1 MSQALARYAAV
12 VVGVVVVGG
21 LLLSLAFHGP
31 GDSTAIW
38 TSGAVAVVVQLT
50 AFAVGRRAGQAGLMA
65 RMGAGALV
73 RFFGLVAYAF
83 IAPLALKLP
92 AAAALVSLA
101 TFLFLSALL
110 DPLLIK
116 S

>member
-1 MSQALARYAAV
+1 VSQALARYAAV

-21 LLLSLAFHGP
+21 LLMSLIFHGP
-31 GDSTAIW
+31 GDSSAIW
-38 TSGAVAVVVQLT
+38 TSGAVAVALQLA
-50 AFAVGRRAGQAGLMA
+50 AFAVGRVAGRAGLMA

-73 RFFGLVAYAF
+73 RFFGLVIYALV
-83 IAPLALKLP
+83 ALLALKLP
-92 AAAALVSLA
+92 AVAALVSLA

>member
-12 VVGVVVVGG
+12 VVGVVAVGG
-21 LLLSLAFHGP
+21 LLMSLIFHGP

-38 TSGAVAVVVQLT
+38 TSGAVAVVLQLA
-50 AFAVGRRAGQAGLMA
+50 AFAVGRVAGQAGLMA
-65 RMGAGALV
+65 RLGAGALI
-73 RFFGLVAYAF
+73 RFVGLVAYAL
-83 IAPLALKLP
+83 IALLVLKLP
-92 AAAALVSLA
+92 AVAALVSLA
-101 TFLFLSALL
+101 TFLFLSTLL

>member
-1 MSQALARYAAV
+1 MSQALARYALV
-12 VVGVVVVGG
+12 VLGVVVVGG

-38 TSGAVAVVVQLT
+38 ASGVVAVALQLA
-50 AFAVGRRAGQAGLMA
+50 AFAVGRLAGQAGLMA

-73 RFFGLVAYAF
+73 RFFGLIAYALV
-83 IAPLALKLP
+83 AVLALKLP
-92 AAAALVSLA
+92 AVAALISMA
-101 TFLFLSALL
+101 TFLFLSTLL

>member
-1 MSQALARYAAV
+1 VSQALARYAAV

-21 LLLSLAFHGP
+21 VLMSLIFHGP
-31 GDSTAIW
+31 GDSSAIW
-38 TSGAVAVVVQLT
+38 TSGAVAVALQLA
-50 AFAVGRRAGQAGLMA
+50 AFAVGRVAGRAGLMA

-73 RFFGLVAYAF
+73 RFFGLVIYALV
-83 IAPLALKLP
+83 ALLALKLP
-92 AAAALVSLA
+92 SVAALVSLA

>member
-12 VVGVVVVGG
+12 IVGVVAVGG

-38 TSGAVAVVVQLT
+38 TSGAVAVVVQLV
-50 AFAVGRRAGQAGLMA
+50 AFAVGRLAGQAGLMA

-73 RFFGLVAYAF
+73 RFVGLIAYALT
-83 IAPLALKLP
+83 ATLALKLP
-92 AAAALVSLA
+92 AVAALISLA
-101 TFLFLSALL
+101 TFLFISALL

>member
-1 MSQALARYAAV
+1 MSQALARYALV
-12 VVGVVVVGG
+12 VLGVVVVGG

-38 TSGAVAVVVQLT
+38 ASGAVAVALQLS

-73 RFFGLVAYAF
+73 RFFGLIAYALV
-83 IAPLALKLP
+83 AVLALKLP
-92 AAAALVSLA
+92 AVAALISMA
-101 TFLFLSALL
+101 TFLFLSTLL

>member
-12 VVGVVVVGG
+12 VVGVVVIGG
-21 LLLSLAFHGP
+21 LLLSLIFHGP

-38 TSGAVAVVVQLT
+38 TSGAVAVALQLA
-50 AFAVGRRAGQAGLMA
+50 AFAVGRVAGQAGLMA

-73 RFFGLVAYAF
+73 RFFGLIAYAL
-83 IAPLALKLP
+83 IAVVALKLP
-92 AAAALVSLA
+92 AVAALISLA

>member
-12 VVGVVVVGG
+12 VLAVVVVGG
-21 LLLSLAFHGP
+21 LLMSLAFHGP

-38 TSGAVAVVVQLT
+38 LSGAVAVVLQLA
-50 AFAVGRRAGQAGLMA
+50 AFAVGRLAGQAGLMA
-65 RMGAGALV
+65 RMGAGALI
-73 RFFGLVAYAF
+73 RFVGLIAYAL
-83 IAPLALKLP
+83 IALLALKLP
-92 AAAALVSLA
+92 AVAALVSLA
-101 TFLFLSALL
+101 TFLFLSTLL

>member
-1 MSQALARYAAV
+1 VSQALARYTAV
-12 VVGVVVVGG
+12 VLGVVVVGG
-21 LLLSLAFHGP
+21 LLMSLAFRGP

-38 TSGAVAVVVQLT
+38 TSGAVAVVVQLA
-50 AFAVGRRAGQAGLMA
+50 AFAVGRLAGQAGLMA

-73 RFFGLVAYAF
+73 RFFGLVAYALV
-83 IAPLALKLP
+83 ALLALKLP
-92 AAAALVSLA
+92 AVAALVSLA
-101 TFLFLSALL
+101 AFLFLSTLL

>member
-1 MSQALARYAAV
+1 MSQALARYAVV

-21 LLLSLAFHGP
+21 LLMSLAFHGP

-38 TSGAVAVVVQLT
+38 TSGAVAVVVQLA

-73 RFFGLVAYAF
+73 RFVGLIAYAL
-83 IAPLALKLP
+83 IATLALKLP
-92 AAAALVSLA
+92 AVAALVSLA
-101 TFLFLSALL
+101 NFLFISALL

>member
-1 MSQALARYAAV
+1 VSQALARYAAV
-12 VVGVVVVGG
+12 VVGVVAVGG
-21 LLLSLAFHGP
+21 LLMSLIFHGP

-38 TSGAVAVVVQLT
+38 TSGAVAVVLQLA
-50 AFAVGRRAGQAGLMA
+50 AFAVGRLAGQAGLMA

-73 RFFGLVAYAF
+73 RFFGLVAYALV
-83 IAPLALKLP
+83 ATLALKLP
-92 AAAALVSLA
+92 AVAALISLT
-101 TFLFLSALL
+101 TFLFLSTLL

>member
-12 VVGVVVVGG
+12 VLGVVVVSG
-21 LLLSLAFHGP
+21 LLMSLAFHGP

-38 TSGAVAVVVQLT
+38 TSGAVAVVLQLV
-50 AFAVGRRAGQAGLMA
+50 AFGVGRLAGQAGLMA

-73 RFFGLVAYAF
+73 RFFGLVAYALV
-83 IAPLALKLP
+83 ALLALKLP
-92 AAAALVSLA
+92 AVAALVSLA
-101 TFLFLSALL
+101 TFLFLSTLL

>member
-1 MSQALARYAAV
+1 VSQALARYAAV

-21 LLLSLAFHGP
+21 LLLSLIFHGP

-38 TSGAVAVVVQLT
+38 TSGAVAVVLQLV
-50 AFAVGRRAGQAGLMA
+50 AFAVGRLAGQAGLMA
-65 RMGAGALV
+65 RMVAGALV
-73 RFFGLVAYAF
+73 RFFGLVAYALV
-83 IAPLALKLP
+83 ALLAFKLP
-92 AAAALVSLA
+92 AVAALISLA
-101 TFLFLSALL
+101 TFLFLSTLL

>member
-1 MSQALARYAAV
+1 VSQALARYAAV
-12 VVGVVVVGG
+12 IVGVVVVCG
-21 LLLSLAFHGP
+21 LLMSLIFHGP

-38 TSGAVAVVVQLT
+38 TSGSVAVAVQLA
-50 AFAVGRRAGQAGLMA
+50 AFGVGRLAGQAGLMA

-73 RFFGLVAYAF
+73 RFLGLIAYAL
-83 IAPLALKLP
+83 IATLALKLP
-92 AAAALVSLA
+92 ATAALVSLA

>member
-1 MSQALARYAAV
+1 VSQALARYAAV
-12 VVGVVVVGG
+12 VVGVVAVGG
-21 LLLSLAFHGP
+21 FLMSLIFHGP

-38 TSGAVAVVVQLT
+38 TSGAVAVVLQLA
-50 AFAVGRRAGQAGLMA
+50 AFAVGRLAGQAGLMA

-73 RFFGLVAYAF
+73 RFFGLVAYALV
-83 IAPLALKLP
+83 ATLALKLP
-92 AAAALVSLA
+92 AVAALISLT
-101 TFLFLSALL
+101 TFLFLSTLL

>member
-1 MSQALARYAAV
+1 VSQALARYAAV

-21 LLLSLAFHGP
+21 LLLSLIFHGP

-38 TSGAVAVVVQLT
+38 TSGAVAVALQLA
-50 AFAVGRRAGQAGLMA
+50 AFAVGRVAGQAGLMA
-65 RMGAGALV
+65 RMGAGALI
-73 RFFGLVAYAF
+73 RFLGLVVYALV
-83 IAPLALKLP
+83 AVLVLKLP
-92 AAAALVSLA
+92 AVAALISLA

-116 S
+116 T